1 MKNAFS
7 IIRILPIFLLIILIL
22 KILVLSS
29 GCANMV
35 PPSGGARD
43 SLPPVLEKVD
53 PPDSSINFS
62 DRTIT
67 FTFDEYLDQLRDVME
82 NLLISPTPNIEPF
95 IESKLKTITVR
106 LRDTLEP
113 NTTYYFNFGN
123 AIRDINEGNVLRD
136 FSYIFTTG
144 PVIDTLELTGK
155 VILAETGKTDSTL
168 IVMLHK
174 SADDSAVIKEIPRY
188 ITRLDGRGNFRF
200 RFLPPGTYY
209 IYALKDEGRTRKYF
223 TKSQLF
229 AFADKPVDI
238 KPATEPVT
246 LYAFAERKVQTP
258 IPGLTINRPGGGN
271 RPDDRRLKFSHNLI
285 NNQQDLLG
293 NFVLTFEQ
301 PLRFFDS
308 SKVSVSIDSTFR
320 PVTPINWQLDTAK
333 KKLSLQLNWIE
344 NTLYNIILDKDFAE
358 DTLKRKLL
366 KTDTIRFKTKTQNE
380 YGQLKIRFRNLDL
393 SKNPVL
399 LFIQGEQVMKSFPLK
414 SENFIQ
420 NFFLPG
426 EYELRILYDENGN
439 GTWDTGNFF
448 DNRRQPELVKPVE
461 RRITVRMNWNNE
473 VEIQSPL

>member
-22 KILVLSS
+22 KILVLSP

-53 PPDSSINFS
+53 PPDSSINFNE
-62 DRTIT
+62 RTIT
-67 FTFDEYLDQLRDVME
+67 FTFDEYLDQLRDVTE
-82 NLLISPTPNIEPF
+82 NLIISPTPKIEPR
-95 IESKLKTITVR
+95 IEAKLKTVTVK

-155 VILAETGKTDSTL
+155 VVLAETGKTDSTL

-174 SADDSAVIKEIPRY
+174 SSDDSAVIKENPRY

-200 RFLPPGTYY
+200 RFLPPGTYF

-229 AFADKPVDI
+229 AFADKPVEI
-238 KPATEPVT
+238 KPAMEPVT
-246 LYAFAERKVQTP
+246 LYAFAERKVQTL

-293 NFVLTFEQ
+293 NFVLTFEH

-308 SKVSVSIDSTFR
+308 SKVSVSIDSSFR

-333 KKLSLQLNWIE
+333 KRLSLQLNWIE

-399 LFIQGEQVMKSFPLK
+399 LFIQGDQVMKSFPLK

-439 GTWDTGNFF
+439 GIWDTGNFF
-448 DNRRQPELVKPVE
+448 GKRRQPELVKPVE

-473 VEIQSPL
+473 MEIAL

>member
-1 MKNAFS
+1 
-7 IIRILPIFLLIILIL
+7 
-22 KILVLSS
+22 
-29 GCANMV
+29 
-35 PPSGGARD
+35 
-43 SLPPVLEKVD
+43 VLEKVD
-53 PPDSSINFS
+53 PPDSSINFN

-67 FTFDEYLDQLRDVME
+67 FTFDEYLDQLRDITE
-82 NLLISPTPNIEPF
+82 NLIISPTPIIEPR
-95 IESKLKTITVR
+95 IEAKLKTIVVR
-106 LRDTLEP
+106 LRDSLEP

-200 RFLPPGTYY
+200 RFLPPGTYH

-223 TKSQLF
+223 AKSQLF
-229 AFADKPVDI
+229 AFADKPVEI

-246 LYAFAERKVQTP
+246 LYAFAERKVEP
-258 IPGLTINRPGGGN
+258 FSPGLSINRPGGN
-271 RPDDRRLKFSHNLI
+271 RPDDRRLKFSHNLN

-293 NFVLTFEQ
+293 NFVFTFEQ

-308 SKVSVSIDSTFR
+308 SKVIVSIDSTFT
-320 PVTPINWQLDTAK
+320 PVTPISWQLDTTK
-333 KKLSLQLNWIE
+333 KKLSLQINWIE
-344 NTLYNIILDKDFAE
+344 NRVYNIILDKDFAE

-380 YGQLKIRFRNLDL
+380 YGQLKLRFRNLDL

-414 SENFIQ
+414 SESFIQ
-420 NFFLPG
+420 TYFLPG
-426 EYELRILYDENGN
+426 EYDLRILYDENGN
-439 GTWDTGNFF
+439 GIWDTGNFF
-448 DNRRQPELVKPVE
+448 GNRRQPELVKPID
-461 RRITVRMNWNNE
+461 RKITVRMNWNNE
-473 VEIQSPL
+473 AEITL